1 MVVPLIMAGMS
12 IVGMGMGMS
21 ARKEEQAAIEQQAEW
36 DAEMAIEDMKVVDLQ
51 SNLQTMNLR
60 TTYAA
65 HGAAMQAKSSA
76 SGVRVGSG
84 SSAGA
89 LVRNAGERAVEEA
102 VESIQNES
110 NKRRLKSGA
119 DMAAIT
125 ADINA
130 KASKRAGAADVVS
143 ATRQIIGAYQ

>member
-1 MVVPLIMAGMS
+1 MTLQVLVT
-12 IVGMGMGMS
+12 
-21 ARKEEQAAIEQQAEW
+21 KEEFRHLGHA
-36 DAEMAIEDMKVVDLQ
+36 DTDL
-51 SNLQTMNLR
+51 SSAGRKSPRATR
-60 TTYAA
+60 E
-65 HGAAMQAKSSA
+65 SSA

-102 VESIQNES
+102 VENIQNES
-110 NKRRLKSGA
+110 NKRRLQSGA